1 MFRRSTE
8 TKNTEVEVEPTAYL
22 GSSQSE
28 VLNTKPDYQK
38 ILQNQNKV
46 FDCMELV
53 VSWVM
58 FLLLSYPALLPCH
71 PWKLKDVENMRN

>member
-1 MFRRSTE
+1 M
-8 TKNTEVEVEPTAYL
+8 EPRMYV

-38 ILQNQNKV
+38 ILQNQTKV

-58 FLLLSYPALLPCH
+58 FLWLSYPFDTFPSLL
-71 PWKLKDVENMRN
+71 KELENMYN